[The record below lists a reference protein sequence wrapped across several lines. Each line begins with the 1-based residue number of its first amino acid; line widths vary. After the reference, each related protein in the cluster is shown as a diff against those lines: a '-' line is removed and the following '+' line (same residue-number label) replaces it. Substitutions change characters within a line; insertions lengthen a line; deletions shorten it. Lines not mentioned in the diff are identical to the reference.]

1 MEETLKN
8 PESELKGNASGST
21 ENSEGGSSFLIYR
34 LIALADQNRST
45 AALIG
50 CVFLVTF
57 LDIIFDRFLFEPYVS
72 LIETL
77 SGSKPGEFAEVD
89 IGFAPEVWQAILA
102 MVLGTLILVISIASQ
117 SIPKLIDLYMK
128 DLTSLIYVWFLIA
141 SGAHAGVIKLYGEI
155 GLVRESSRVFNSHFL
170 MSFCAIVA
178 FPYIFFILRYTK
190 PTNIIAK
197 IYGNNMDLIKSLVTP
212 RNHALVK
219 NESVVASQQYTMFE
233 SLNQLDDILEYVSF
247 KELKGDIIYDMGR
260 TMRNYLKIKPYL
272 HPDFFRVTQKVRSDI
287 SFKTLVGQYEEMERT
302 RSFYE
307 QKCFR
312 LMNNNYIKLM
322 ELGEFDLSSMI
333 AGEFAKIGQ
342 TAIECE

>member
-8 PESELKGNASGST
+8 PESELKGNASGNA
-21 ENSEGGSSFLIYR
+21 EDSEGGSSFLIYR

-50 CVFLVTF
+50 CVLLITL

-141 SGAHAGVIKLYGEI
+141 SGAHARSYQTLWRNRFGEGIQQGFQLSFFDVFLRHRCFSLYLFHSPLYE
-155 GLVRESSRVFNSHFL
+155 
-170 MSFCAIVA
+170 
-178 FPYIFFILRYTK
+178 
-190 PTNIIAK
+190 TNQHYRQNI
-197 IYGNNMDLIKSLVTP
+197 
-212 RNHALVK
+212 R
-219 NESVVASQQYTMFE
+219 QQH
-233 SLNQLDDILEYVSF
+233 
-247 KELKGDIIYDMGR
+247 G
-260 TMRNYLKIKPYL
+260 
-272 HPDFFRVTQKVRSDI
+272 SD
-287 SFKTLVGQYEEMERT
+287 
-302 RSFYE
+302 
-307 QKCFR
+307 
-312 LMNNNYIKLM
+312 
-322 ELGEFDLSSMI
+322 
-333 AGEFAKIGQ
+333 
-342 TAIECE
+342 

>member
-50 CVFLVTF
+50 CVLLITL

-141 SGAHAGVIKLYGEI
+141 SGAHAGMG
-155 GLVRESSRVFNSHFL
+155 SRGNQK
-170 MSFCAIVA
+170 
-178 FPYIFFILRYTK
+178 PYIDQAGQIFHV
-190 PTNIIAK
+190 K
-197 IYGNNMDLIKSLVTP
+197 IDQFWN
-212 RNHALVK
+212 
-219 NESVVASQQYTMFE
+219 
-233 SLNQLDDILEYVSF
+233 
-247 KELKGDIIYDMGR
+247 
-260 TMRNYLKIKPYL
+260 
-272 HPDFFRVTQKVRSDI
+272 
-287 SFKTLVGQYEEMERT
+287 TL
-302 RSFYE
+302 
-307 QKCFR
+307 
-312 LMNNNYIKLM
+312 
-322 ELGEFDLSSMI
+322 
-333 AGEFAKIGQ
+333 
-342 TAIECE
+342 

>member
-21 ENSEGGSSFLIYR
+21 EGSEGGSSFLIYR

-50 CVFLVTF
+50 CVLLITL
-57 LDIIFDRFLFEPYVS
+57 LDIIFDRFLFEPYVN

-178 FPYIFFILRYTK
+178 FPYIFFTVSYTHLTL
-190 PTNIIAK
+190 PTKQA
-197 IYGNNMDLIKSLVTP
+197 V
-212 RNHALVK
+212 
-219 NESVVASQQYTMFE
+219 
-233 SLNQLDDILEYVSF
+233 
-247 KELKGDIIYDMGR
+247 
-260 TMRNYLKIKPYL
+260 
-272 HPDFFRVTQKVRSDI
+272 
-287 SFKTLVGQYEEMERT
+287 
-302 RSFYE
+302 
-307 QKCFR
+307 
-312 LMNNNYIKLM
+312 
-322 ELGEFDLSSMI
+322 
-333 AGEFAKIGQ
+333 
-342 TAIECE
+342 